1 LGQIP
6 QEKHPF
12 PAESAIVVNA
22 GPPCARI
29 AHRFEPGFSV
39 GTVAPVALSGL
50 DERVFFAA

>member
-1 LGQIP
+1 LDQSP
-6 QEKHPF
+6 LEKRPF

-39 GTVAPVALSGL
+39 GTVPPVALS
-50 DERVFFAA
+50 